1 MPQYVCFR
9 LVECVKLALSSGFNN
24 FFLKNTCQIEIKCYN
39 KFCRH
44 TSMHKK
50 RWFLYCM
57 QIGKRRFIMNKEE
70 LVKEVSK
77 KAKVS
82 QKATADVVAAAL
94 ETIVKTVSKGK
105 KVTLVGFG
113 TFEPRKRA
121 ARTGRNPQTGAPLK
135 IAAKTVPA
143 FSAGKKFKEL
153 VK

>member
-1 MPQYVCFR
+1 
-9 LVECVKLALSSGFNN
+9 
-24 FFLKNTCQIEIKCYN
+24 
-39 KFCRH
+39 
-44 TSMHKK
+44 
-50 RWFLYCM
+50 
-57 QIGKRRFIMNKEE
+57 MNKEE

-82 QKATADVVAAAL
+82 QKAAADVIAAAL
-94 ETIVKTVSKGK
+94 DTIEKTVSKGK

-121 ARTGRNPQTGAPLK
+121 ARTGRNPQTGAVLR

>member
-1 MPQYVCFR
+1 
-9 LVECVKLALSSGFNN
+9 
-24 FFLKNTCQIEIKCYN
+24 
-39 KFCRH
+39 
-44 TSMHKK
+44 
-50 RWFLYCM
+50 
-57 QIGKRRFIMNKEE
+57 MNKEE
-70 LVKEVSK
+70 LVAEIAK

-82 QKATADVVAAAL
+82 QKDAATVLNAWIDTV
-94 ETIVKTVSKGK
+94 EKTVAKGK

-121 ARTGRNPQTGAPLK
+121 ARTGRNPQTGAVLK